1 MRASSYVTLPKQI
14 NTKKATLNIQNKD
27 NKCFAWS
34 VLAKIHHV
42 DRKNHPE
49 RVNNYR
55 QYEQELDM
63 NGIDCPVKI
72 TDIAKFERQNTSII
86 VNVFGLDDTKIF
98 PLRITTV
105 KDAPHH
111 VNLLYVAK
119 DEKSH
124 YILVRDLNRLAGK
137 QLNKHCSK
145 KFLCNYCLH
154 GC

>member
-1 MRASSYVTLPKQI
+1 
-14 NTKKATLNIQNKD
+14 
-27 NKCFAWS
+27 
-34 VLAKIHHV
+34 
-42 DRKNHPE
+42 
-49 RVNNYR
+49 
-55 QYEQELDM
+55 M

-72 TDIAKFERQNTSII
+72 TDIAKFERQNTNIS
-86 VNVFGLDDTKIF
+86 VNVFGLDGTKIF
-98 PLRITTV
+98 PLRITTI

-124 YILVRDLNRLAGK
+124 YILVRDLNRLAGQ

-154 GC
+154 GCSSKKIYEMHVEKCRFLCASSKGKVANTM